1 MFQNQQNLI
10 AQGIQ
15 GYVIWDYL
23 LIFAH
28 KSLKLN
34 EYETEN
40 KQSHLQ

>member
-1 MFQNQQNLI
+1 MRK
-10 AQGIQ
+10 GIQ
-15 GYVIWDYL
+15 SLVIWDYL

-40 KQSHLQ
+40 KQSHLR